1 MSDEVNFENVD
12 ALPDVENNA
21 EAAAVAEEPQEAPV
35 EATEE
40 TEAPVEEGRIR
51 FPAPPGYPGGICV
64 PGFFCRCAPS
74 APRRAK

>member
-21 EAAAVAEEPQEAPV
+21 EAAAVTEEPQEAPV

-40 TEAPVEEGRIR
+40 AEAPVEE
-51 FPAPPGYPGGICV
+51 AV
-64 PGFFCRCAPS
+64 PSVTFKFAFVVITIS
-74 APRRAK
+74 QTQAKQA